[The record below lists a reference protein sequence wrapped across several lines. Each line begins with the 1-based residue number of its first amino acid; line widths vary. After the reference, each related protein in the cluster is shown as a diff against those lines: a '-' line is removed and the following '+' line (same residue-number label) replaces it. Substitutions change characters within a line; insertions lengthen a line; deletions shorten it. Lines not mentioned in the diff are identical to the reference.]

1 MNNATI
7 YIIFKDVMDVDGVQV
22 RHCIRRV
29 EHGTWELLQKI
40 GSTTDPSVRAEALIY
55 VSLVHTSNIRWLA

>member
-1 MNNATI
+1 
-7 YIIFKDVMDVDGVQV
+7 MDVDGVQV